1 MKTMTL
7 SPMLILVSILVLA
20 SLLLS
25 SCGETGAL
33 TEKQVIQMTYDYLV
47 TEAEQLQGVYAQAEK
62 IIISWGFRNA
72 VLAANEEVLE
82 ENNLGELVEME
93 LDEPLAGQ
101 PEPLKTLIWTGALK
115 KIAQYRG
122 DGLWSVS
129 IGDWEWHVYEATGEV
144 IARNEEAAKL
154 LEEITLKTYRNTRFG
169 YYVDYPPSWII
180 NDEDESEVWIFP
192 SNPEGGEAFIFIH
205 VIEEG
210 ELTIFEGLQGYIVAK
225 LSLLQSQCWEFE
237 LIEKTTTRIDYTY
250 KLEEDSP
257 RHEAKRYFIQHES
270 IVYEILSSAELTALT
285 SRYGSLLYNPLDSFH
300 FEP

>member
-1 MKTMTL
+1 MKAMTL
-7 SPMLILVSILVLA
+7 SPMLILVSILALA

-25 SCGETGAL
+25 SCGEIGAL
-33 TEKQVIQMTYDYLV
+33 TEEQVIQMTYDYLV

-72 VLAANEEVLE
+72 VLAANKEVLE

-101 PEPLKTLIWTGALK
+101 PEPLKTLTWTGALK
-115 KIAQYRG
+115 KIAKYHG

-129 IGDWEWHVYEATGEV
+129 IGDWEWHVYEGTGEV

-154 LEEITLKTYRNTRFG
+154 LEEITLKTYHNTRFG
-169 YYVDYPPSWII
+169 YYVDYPPSWTI
-180 NDEDESEVWIFP
+180 NDEDKSEVWIFP
-192 SNPEGGEAFIFIH
+192 SSPEAGEAFIFIH

-225 LSLLQSQCWEFE
+225 LSLLQSQCYEFE
-237 LIEKTTTRIDYTY
+237 LIEKTATRIDYTY
-250 KLEEDSP
+250 KLEKDSP

-270 IVYEILSSAELTALT
+270 KVYEILSSAELTAFT
-285 SRYGSLLYNPLDSFH
+285 SHYGYLLYNPFDSFR
-300 FEP
+300 FQP